1 MTSHTAILS
10 DLLYRAETTRQIER
24 FVEAIWASSEP
35 AYHVSHDHAVDPLYH
50 PTSLAI
56 SVVQLKQ
63 MHDFI
68 MGLDDEVECEALRA
82 FQDACRCVGLEFSPL
97 VGMVCLNESEDG
109 YLTQEEALN
118 WLVTCVRTQSHTP
131 PELAHG
137 V

>member
-10 DLLYRAETTRQIER
+10 DFLLRAEIERQIER
-24 FVEAIWASSEP
+24 FVEAVWASSEP
-35 AYHVSHDHAVDPLYH
+35 AYHVSHARAGDSLYQ
-50 PTSLAI
+50 PTPLAI

-68 MGLDDEVECEALRA
+68 MGLDDEVEGEALRA

-109 YLTQEEALN
+109 YLSPEEALN
-118 WLVTCVRTQSHTP
+118 WFVNSVRTYSHAP
-131 PELAHG
+131 KE
-137 V
+137 

>member
-10 DLLYRAETTRQIER
+10 DLLYRAEITRQIER

-35 AYHVSHDHAVDPLYH
+35 AYHVSNDHVDDPIYH

-56 SVVQLKQ
+56 SAVQLKQ

-68 MGLDDEVECEALRA
+68 MGLEGDVESEALRA

-97 VGMVCLNESEDG
+97 VGMGCLNESEDS
-109 YLTQEEALN
+109 YLSPEEALN

-131 PELAHG
+131 QE
-137 V
+137 

>member
-10 DLLYRAETTRQIER
+10 DLLYRAEITRQIER
-24 FVEAIWASSEP
+24 YVEAISASSEP
-35 AYHVSHDHAVDPLYH
+35 AYHVSYDHAGDPHFH

-68 MGLDDEVECEALRA
+68 MGLEGDVEGQALRA
-82 FQDACRCVGLEFSPL
+82 FQDTCRCVGLEFSPL

-109 YLTQEEALN
+109 YLTPEETLN
-118 WLVTCVRTQSHTP
+118 WFVKCVRTQSHTP
-131 PELAHG
+131 QE
-137 V
+137 

>member
-10 DLLYRAETTRQIER
+10 ELLHRADITRQIER
-24 FVEAIWASSEP
+24 FVEAVWASSEP
-35 AYHVSHDHAVDPLYH
+35 AYHVSHDRAGDSLYQ
-50 PTSLAI
+50 PTPLAI

-68 MGLDDEVECEALRA
+68 MGLDDEVEGEALRA

-109 YLTQEEALN
+109 YLTPEETLN
-118 WLVTCVRTQSHTP
+118 WFVKRVRTQFHTP
-131 PELAHG
+131 QE
-137 V
+137 